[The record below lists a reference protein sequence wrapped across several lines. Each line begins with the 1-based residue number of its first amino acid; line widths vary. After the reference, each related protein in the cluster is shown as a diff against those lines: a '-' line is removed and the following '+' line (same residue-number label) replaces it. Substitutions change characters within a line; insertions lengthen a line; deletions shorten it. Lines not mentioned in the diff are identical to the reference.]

1 MASFEMIEEWLV
13 HALIENDQLGVNQLV
28 ERWRSLVWVKGST
41 EVFPIKTDSE
51 EHLQIEFRP
60 KLMNDGGLLIALS
73 EATDLKASD
82 TLVRD
87 DRGSLSEI
95 NRRMD
100 VLLSIVSDILRL
112 WGNDQDAE
120 TLNVTVSRIDA
131 LALLLTHTTEEEH
144 FASVNFG
151 QYTSCL
157 VKELIEIAPNYSDPC
172 VHLNYGIQLG
182 GDSLGRVPRIEKKEI
197 FMPYSLAMPLAL
209 ICNEILRNI
218 FIHACQD
225 RDEVNIKISIILKE
239 DESGGELL
247 FSHDGVPLPS
257 DYDLNRDAGNGLKIV
272 RSLVTRIGGKLKM
285 NCGPLTEFNVEFCFS
300 ENR

>member
-1 MASFEMIEEWLV
+1 
-13 HALIENDQLGVNQLV
+13 
-28 ERWRSLVWVKGST
+28 
-41 EVFPIKTDSE
+41 
-51 EHLQIEFRP
+51 
-60 KLMNDGGLLIALS
+60 
-73 EATDLKASD
+73 
-82 TLVRD
+82 
-87 DRGSLSEI
+87 
-95 NRRMD
+95 
-100 VLLSIVSDILRL
+100 
-112 WGNDQDAE
+112 
-120 TLNVTVSRIDA
+120 
-131 LALLLTHTTEEEH
+131 
-144 FASVNFG
+144 
-151 QYTSCL
+151 
-157 VKELIEIAPNYSDPC
+157 
-172 VHLNYGIQLG
+172 
-182 GDSLGRVPRIEKKEI
+182 
-197 FMPYSLAMPLAL
+197 MPYSLAMPLAL